1 MGYKTICKE
10 CKNKI
15 SYQKELEY
23 KSDMPRILFER
34 SRNSFLRRDTVSEH
48 TITEENIREIL
59 EKQQYKC
66 KYSGVNLCYGKGK
79 IFQPSIDRI
88 DNSKGYTP
96 DNICVVSWA
105 INGAKNDLSMEDF
118 KLMIVNNINNF

>member
-1 MGYKTICKE
+1 M
-10 CKNKI
+10 
-15 SYQKELEY
+15 EY

-34 SRNSFLRRDTVSEH
+34 SRDSFLRRDTD

-96 DNICVVSWA
+96 DNIYV
-105 INGAKNDLSMEDF
+105 GDAKNDLSMEDF
-118 KLMIVNNINNF
+118 KLMIVGTYNNINNF